1 MKTFLKIFAI
11 AFLCFI
17 IAIGVGVWV
26 FSKFYKPPTDV
37 VVSDRGKIENTEIV
51 DSKKEQVVEE
61 EKSELEKLIENS
73 KRINVLLLGMEGAR
87 TDTIVFASFDPE
99 SKNVDLVS
107 IPRDTY
113 YARRGYNAPEEKKIN
128 AVYGDHGIKGTMS
141 AVSNVLGGVPIHH
154 YVKVT
159 YSGVERIVN
168 SLGGVKVNIPMNMDY
183 DDPYAKPPL
192 HIHLKKGVQVLDGK
206 HAIQFLRFRKGNN
219 GGGYPDGDLGRI
231 KGQQQFM
238 KAAIEKALGFRLPV
252 VANTVFKYVKTDMD
266 LSDIGILAKNA
277 LGMTKENL
285 KAYSLPGRASSQNH
299 LSYFIHDPNAVEN
312 LIKEI
317 YSRQKL

>member
-11 AFLCFI
+11 AFFCFI
-17 IAIGVGVWV
+17 VAIGAGVLV
-26 FSKFYKPPTDV
+26 FSKFYKEPPTDV
-37 VVSDRGKIENTEIV
+37 VVSDTGKIDNTEIV
-51 DSKKEQVVEE
+51 DSNGEEEVEE

-73 KRINVLLLGMEGAR
+73 KRVNFLLLGMEGAR

-113 YARRGYNAPEEKKIN
+113 YERKGYNAADEKKIN
-128 AVYGDHGIKGTMS
+128 AAYGDDGVEGTMS

-159 YSGVERIVN
+159 YTGVERIVN
-168 SLGGVKVNIPMNMDY
+168 SLDGVKVNIPMNMDY

-192 HIHLKKGVQVLDGK
+192 HIHLKKGTQSLDGK

-231 KGQQQFM
+231 KAQQQFM
-238 KAAIEKALGFRLPV
+238 KAAMGKVLGFRLPV
-252 VANTVFKYVKTDMD
+252 VANTVFKYVKTDME
-266 LSDIGILAKNA
+266 LSDMGVMAKNA
-277 LGMTKENL
+277 IGMKKENL
-285 KAYSLPGRASSQNH
+285 KAYSLPGKAANQNH
-299 LSYFIHDPNAVEN
+299 LSYFLHDQNEAEN
-312 LIKEI
+312 LMKEI
-317 YSRQKL
+317 YSR